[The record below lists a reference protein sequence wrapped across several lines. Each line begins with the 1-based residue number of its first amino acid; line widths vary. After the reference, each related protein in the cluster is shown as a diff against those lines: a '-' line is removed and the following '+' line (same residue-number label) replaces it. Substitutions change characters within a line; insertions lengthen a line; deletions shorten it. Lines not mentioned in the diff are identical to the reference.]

1 MSAAPHIVTLTGNL
15 LAERTLGFEA
25 WAPGKTQRARS
36 ESFQVGGKGINVSKM
51 LNRLGA
57 PNTAVC
63 FTGGASGAECETWLR
78 AKQYSFRAFA
88 TAAPTRTGTVVRA
101 PGALETTFLGI
112 DQPPSADAVKT
123 CADYLTALP
132 TGTVL
137 AVCGSLPGWTTADYD
152 PLREVLHRWPER
164 GVLVADTYGPPL
176 AWFADSGASF
186 IRLNRAEIQT
196 LLPDLDR
203 NTSGSEYL
211 RLARQRFS
219 ALRWALSDGSAPVW
233 FVAEHEE
240 PLQIPNP
247 KIDEISATGSGDV
260 MLACILFGRF
270 HRGMR
275 WREAVAWA
283 LPYASANAAHPG
295 VAEFPDPVA

>member
-1 MSAAPHIVTLTGNL
+1 
-15 LAERTLGFEA
+15 
-25 WAPGKTQRARS
+25 
-36 ESFQVGGKGINVSKM
+36 
-51 LNRLGA
+51 
-57 PNTAVC
+57 
-63 FTGGASGAECETWLR
+63 
-78 AKQYSFRAFA
+78 
-88 TAAPTRTGTVVRA
+88 
-101 PGALETTFLGI
+101 
-112 DQPPSADAVKT
+112 
-123 CADYLTALP
+123 
-132 TGTVL
+132 VL